1 MRIDQRGAS
10 TELGRDVRGFSN
22 PLRDDDR
29 NGEKQRKKC
38 LLCCVKKKSR
48 VQLDL
53 KTLELRES
61 MQAVEVDMRS
71 ESGKEI

>member
-1 MRIDQRGAS
+1 MERSR
-10 TELGRDVRGFSN
+10 E
-22 PLRDDDR
+22 
-29 NGEKQRKKC
+29 KKC

-53 KTLELRES
+53 KTLELMDS
-61 MQAVEVDMRS
+61 MQAVEVNIRS